1 MHQDGVCNQDSEE
14 KSQKLHN
21 LLFVTSTKKD
31 NDVLHLMKQ
40 LVYRSRKMGNSNCT
54 GHSCSPPRQHQDLF
68 QKVFV
73 QQHLFWSFQPN
84 KTYELNLSQ
93 SVWIMFLQSSEH
105 MYIINMFWCK
115 TNSYTI

>member
-1 MHQDGVCNQDSEE
+1 
-14 KSQKLHN
+14 
-21 LLFVTSTKKD
+21 
-31 NDVLHLMKQ
+31 
-40 LVYRSRKMGNSNCT
+40 
-54 GHSCSPPRQHQDLF
+54 
-68 QKVFV
+68 VFV